1 MDKYKN
7 SHLSVNE
14 RVEDLLSKMTI
25 KEKIGQLN
33 QVMAGESNK
42 EEIRKLIKEG
52 LVGSRI
58 LATSAFAGNEE
69 QHTASIA
76 EGNEAQRTAMEESR
90 LGIPV
95 INGRDVIHGHRT
107 IFPIPLAQ
115 AAAWSPDLV
124 EAAASVAAIEA
135 AAEGVHWTFSPMLDI
150 SRDPRWGRIIESFG
164 EDPYLCSVLAKAAVK
179 GYQGN
184 DMSEDGRIAACA
196 KHYIGYGASEGG
208 RDYDS
213 IELSDN
219 TIRNTYLPPFK
230 AAVEAGAVTVMSA
243 FHENNGEPITASR
256 YLLTDVLKEELGF
269 GGFVISDWDSVG
281 QLIHQRVATDK
292 KSAAEIAINAGVDM
306 DMVSNCYIEHLEELV
321 AKGKVNEE
329 RINDAARRILKIK
342 FELGLFEKPYT
353 DLAAKKVMLHEKHL
367 DTARRL
373 AASSMVLLKNN
384 NDVLP
389 ISKKDKKIAVIG
401 PMAEATTAMMGS
413 WVLDGNPKDVS
424 TLVQGIKTVAPDAK
438 IVTAASSLTD
448 EMILAARRADIIVVA
463 LGESN
468 VRSGEANSVADIVLP
483 PGQEELLEI
492 LSRFGKPVVAVICA
506 GRPLALTK
514 VSKYADAVLY
524 AWHPGTQGGLAIADI
539 LFGDVN
545 PSGRLPVT
553 MLRHVG
559 QIPLYYNRKS
569 NGRPIN
575 EYYGEAHFINYQDMP
590 GSPLYPFGYGLSYTT
605 FKYEDIKLN
614 KTIIGMNE
622 EIEVTAVITNTGTR
636 AGEEVVQCYVRD
648 KVSSV
653 TRPVKELKGF
663 KRINLKPGQSESIT
677 FTLGYDELSFY
688 GRDGKQII
696 EPGEFI
702 VWIGSNCLTDLK
714 TEFKII
720 G

>member
-1 MDKYKN
+1 
-7 SHLSVNE
+7 
-14 RVEDLLSKMTI
+14 
-25 KEKIGQLN
+25 
-33 QVMAGESNK
+33 
-42 EEIRKLIKEG
+42 
-52 LVGSRI
+52 
-58 LATSAFAGNEE
+58 
-69 QHTASIA
+69 
-76 EGNEAQRTAMEESR
+76 
-90 LGIPV
+90 
-95 INGRDVIHGHRT
+95 
-107 IFPIPLAQ
+107 
-115 AAAWSPDLV
+115 
-124 EAAASVAAIEA
+124 
-135 AAEGVHWTFSPMLDI
+135 
-150 SRDPRWGRIIESFG
+150 
-164 EDPYLCSVLAKAAVK
+164 
-179 GYQGN
+179 
-184 DMSEDGRIAACA
+184 
-196 KHYIGYGASEGG
+196 
-208 RDYDS
+208 
-213 IELSDN
+213 
-219 TIRNTYLPPFK
+219 
-230 AAVEAGAVTVMSA
+230 
-243 FHENNGEPITASR
+243 
-256 YLLTDVLKEELGF
+256 
-269 GGFVISDWDSVG
+269 
-281 QLIHQRVATDK
+281 
-292 KSAAEIAINAGVDM
+292 
-306 DMVSNCYIEHLEELV
+306 
-321 AKGKVNEE
+321 
-329 RINDAARRILKIK
+329 
-342 FELGLFEKPYT
+342 
-353 DLAAKKVMLHEKHL
+353 
-367 DTARRL
+367 
-373 AASSMVLLKNN
+373 
-384 NDVLP
+384 
-389 ISKKDKKIAVIG
+389 
-401 PMAEATTAMMGS
+401 
-413 WVLDGNPKDVS
+413 
-424 TLVQGIKTVAPDAK
+424 
-438 IVTAASSLTD
+438 
-448 EMILAARRADIIVVA
+448 VVA

-575 EYYGEAHFINYQDMP
+575 EYYSEAHFINYQDMP

-614 KTIIGMNE
+614 KTIIGMSE
-622 EIEVTAVITNTGTR
+622 EIEVSAVITNTGTR

-653 TRPVKELKGF
+653 TRSVKELKGF

-720 G
+720 S